1 MNQPLIW
8 LHEEALRATHP
19 VFTAAPDGTSAIYV
33 WDDQYLRQLDYS
45 FKRLVFMYET
55 LCELPVDI
63 LQGDTVSILKQIA
76 PSILYVPATTK
87 PHITSTIGGL
97 KSVAKVEIIQDE
109 DFVTIT
115 KAGDLRRFFP
125 YWNMVQKTAFQKNG
139 GVDA

>member
-8 LHEEALRATHP
+8 LHEEALRVTHP
-19 VFTAAPDGTSAIYV
+19 IFSAAPAATRAIYV
-33 WDDQYLRQLDYS
+33 WDDAYLRQLDYS
-45 FKRLVFMYET
+45 LKRLVFIYET
-55 LCELPVDI
+55 LSELPVGI
-63 LQGDTVSILKQIA
+63 LQGDTVRILKQIA

-87 PHITSTIGGL
+87 PHIASTIDQL
-97 KSVAKVEIIQDE
+97 KSVTKVEIIQDE

-125 YWNMVQKTAFQKNG
+125 YWNMAQKTASQKNG

>member
-8 LHEEALRATHP
+8 LHEEALRATHA
-19 VFTAAPDGTSAIYV
+19 VFTAAPAATEAIYV
-33 WDDQYLRQLDYS
+33 WDDAYLRQLDYS
-45 FKRLVFMYET
+45 FKRLVFLYET

-63 LQGDTVSILKQIA
+63 LQGDTVSIIKQIA

-87 PHITSTIGGL
+87 PHLNSTIDQL
-97 KSVAKVEIIQDE
+97 KSVTKVEIIQDE

-115 KAGDLRRFFP
+115 KAGHLRRFFP
-125 YWNMVQKTAFQKNG
+125 YWNMAQKTAFQKNG

>member
-8 LHEEALRATHP
+8 LHEEALRVTHP
-19 VFTAAPDGTSAIYV
+19 VFSAAPEGTRAIYI

-76 PSILYVPATTK
+76 PSILYVPSTTK
-87 PHITSTIGGL
+87 PHIASTIDQL
-97 KSVAKVEIIQDE
+97 ISVTKVEMIPDE
-109 DFVTIT
+109 NFVTIT
-115 KAGDLRRFFP
+115 IAGDLRRFFP
-125 YWNMVQKTAFQKNG
+125 YWSMAQKTAFQKNG